1 MLSYLKGR
9 GIGVLIT
16 DHNVRDTLSITDRAY
31 IISNG
36 QILEEGSPDKI
47 ASDPR
52 VKEAFLGEEFTL

>member
-1 MLSYLKGR
+1 LKGR